1 MLKEK
6 ITFDIKEAMK
16 AGAPLKLG
24 VLRMLSSAISN
35 RKIEKRAKTHS
46 ASSGQAGKDEELTE
60 DEVLEVVSKEAKKR
74 RESIA
79 VFTSASR
86 ADLAAQ
92 EEKELAIL
100 SAYLPAQMGEDEAR
114 AAVARIVDAAPVKE
128 LGPVMKAVMA
138 ELKGKAD
145 AGLMSRLVKE
155 KLG

>member
-6 ITFDIKEAMK
+6 ITSDIKEAMK
-16 AGAPLKLG
+16 AGNREKLG

-35 RKIEKRAKTHS
+35 RKIEKRAKS
-46 ASSGQAGKDEELTE
+46 GKDEELTE

-79 VFTSASR
+79 VFTSGGR

-92 EEKELAIL
+92 EEKELGIL
-100 SAYLPAQMGEDEAR
+100 AAYLPAQMNEADVR
-114 AAVARIVDAAPVKE
+114 AAVARIVEAAPVKE
-128 LGPVMKAVMA
+128 LGSVMKAVLA

-145 AGLMSRLVKE
+145 AGLVSRLVKE
-155 KLG
+155 KLS

>member
-6 ITFDIKEAMK
+6 ITADIKEAMK
-16 AGAPLKLG
+16 TGAAEKLG

-35 RKIEKRAKTHS
+35 RKIEKRTKT
-46 ASSGQAGKDEELTE
+46 GKDEPACPAGGELTE
-60 DEVLEVVSKEAKKR
+60 DEVMEVVSKEAKKR

-79 VFTSASR
+79 VFQSGGR

-92 EEKELAIL
+92 EEKELGIL
-100 SAYLPAQMGEDEAR
+100 SAYLPVQMSEAEVG
-114 AAVARIVDAAPVKE
+114 AAVTRIVDAAPVKD

-145 AGLMSRLVKE
+145 TGLVSKLVKG
-155 KLG
+155 KLGV

>member
-6 ITFDIKEAMK
+6 ITADIKEAMK

-35 RKIEKRAKTHS
+35 RKIEKRAKT
-46 ASSGQAGKDEELTE
+46 QKDEELTE
-60 DEVLEVVSKEAKKR
+60 DEVMEVVSKEAKKR

-79 VFTSASR
+79 VFQAGGR
-86 ADLAAQ
+86 ADLAAR
-92 EEKELAIL
+92 EEEELEIL
-100 SAYLPAQMGEDEAR
+100 AAYLPAQMGEDEVR

-145 AGLMSRLVKE
+145 AGLVSRLVKE
-155 KLG
+155 KLS